1 MPIKKHSNE
10 NTSPHGGPSVLA
22 LLKAPLEPDI
32 VRYRLQQKIEGY
44 RQLMVKSERALTE
57 LRERRNDLLRQLAE
71 AEARMGRS
79 RRF

>member
-10 NTSPHGGPSVLA
+10 IPSPHKTPSVLV
-22 LLKAPLEPDI
+22 LLKTPLEPDI
-32 VRYRLQQKIEGY
+32 VRYRLHQKIEGY
-44 RQLMVKSERALTE
+44 RQQMVKSERALTE

-71 AEARMGRS
+71 EEARAGRS